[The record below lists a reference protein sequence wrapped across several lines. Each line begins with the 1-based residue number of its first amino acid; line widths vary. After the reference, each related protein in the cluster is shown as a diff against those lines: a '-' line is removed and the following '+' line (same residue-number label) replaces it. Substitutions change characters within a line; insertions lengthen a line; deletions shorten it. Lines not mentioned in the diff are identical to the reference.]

1 MSRLLFVLIAS
12 LIILLI
18 DWYAFQSI
26 KSLFLTTSGNGYRVA
41 KYIYISFSVLVIA
54 SILIYNFGNPD
65 GIAKHARTL
74 LMSFIF
80 MNVLGKLVL
89 ALCTFIDD
97 IQRVARWAIM
107 KFSNPEPSQDIENG
121 ITRSKFL
128 ATSGIIVAAAPI
140 LSLSWGIVSGAHDYR
155 IRRVKVPIKNLPKAF
170 EGLKIAQLSDIHSG
184 SFWNKIAV
192 KGGVAML
199 LNEKPDMVFFT

>member
-65 GIAKHARTL
+65 GIAKHARTF

-80 MNVLGKLVL
+80 FVLSGKGDMPSNECSTIPSIKSPRVISRYSAS
-89 ALCTFIDD
+89 ALSTLTS
-97 IQRVARWAIM
+97 R
-107 KFSNPEPSQDIENG
+107 FS
-121 ITRSKFL
+121 
-128 ATSGIIVAAAPI
+128 
-140 LSLSWGIVSGAHDYR
+140 
-155 IRRVKVPIKNLPKAF
+155 IRMPV
-170 EGLKIAQLSDIHSG
+170 
-184 SFWNKIAV
+184 
-192 KGGVAML
+192 
-199 LNEKPDMVFFT
+199 